1 MVAYTGKKSNF
12 LHAILRPCL
21 TGHPVDKRTTQRNIL
36 CVFFIKKILFQKKPN
51 KSSKVIEAKKEDE
64 ELPKVE

>member
-1 MVAYTGKKSNF
+1 M
-12 LHAILRPCL
+12 
-21 TGHPVDKRTTQRNIL
+21 
-36 CVFFIKKILFQKKPN
+36 CVLYKKKILFQKKPN